1 MPSGRHEERGKRIFH
16 AEWMV
21 GIGGII
27 VRDRMLWWI
36 VWPEKFSCS
45 RFRDDSVGRNEI
57 HSGLRSGRKTW
68 TAGFASRRAG
78 RHHAGLESLLF
89 HAVVYQNVGVPVA
102 RRSVTAC
109 HSQIEFALLD
119 FDAFAF
125 GVTCLREAFGG
136 QSVHIGDSGYL
147 GAWYDDSAVVVE
159 HGDIGLRLIGTGI
172 IRILDGISFVE
183 IDVVAVDFVSLMR
196 IGVDVVLLVCT

>member
-1 MPSGRHEERGKRIFH
+1 M
-16 AEWMV
+16 
-21 GIGGII
+21 
-27 VRDRMLWWI
+27 
-36 VWPEKFSCS
+36 
-45 RFRDDSVGRNEI
+45 
-57 HSGLRSGRKTW
+57 
-68 TAGFASRRAG
+68 
-78 RHHAGLESLLF
+78 
-89 HAVVYQNVGVPVA
+89 
-102 RRSVTAC
+102 
-109 HSQIEFALLD
+109 
-119 FDAFAF
+119 
-125 GVTCLREAFGG
+125 REAFGG